1 MDNKNINN
9 HVDPKP
15 MPGKPNANIKPGSD
29 SKSDPE
35 VEIKK
40 ELMFDDNVLQKI
52 VGKTASE
59 VDGVMDLSGNIFS
72 DMTDRFRKTDNLKKG
87 VSVDI
92 EDNKRVTVELDAIM
106 KYGTKAPEVFDQV
119 TDAICQNVKEMTGMD
134 VTGIKLTVKDM
145 MTDEEIQA
153 KKDADESA
161 EKEKA
166 QDNDQDLKPA

>member
-1 MDNKNINN
+1 MDNKNIND
-9 HVDPKP
+9 HIDPKH
-15 MPGKPNANIKPGSD
+15 MPGRPDTSTKPGPD
-29 SKSDPE
+29 SNSDPE

-92 EDNKRVTVELDAIM
+92 EDNKSVTVELDAIM

-119 TDAICQNVKEMTGMD
+119 TDAICQNIKEMTGMD

-153 KKDADESA
+153 QKDADENT
-161 EKEKA
+161 EKKES
-166 QDNDQDLKPA
+166 QDDKDLQPA

>member
-1 MDNKNINN
+1 MDNKNIND
-9 HVDPKP
+9 HIDPKH
-15 MPGKPNANIKPGSD
+15 MPGRPDTSTKPGPD

-119 TDAICQNVKEMTGMD
+119 TDAICHNIKEMTGMD

-153 KKDADESA
+153 QKDADENT
-161 EKEKA
+161 EKKES
-166 QDNDQDLKPA
+166 QDDKDLQPA

>member
-9 HVDPKP
+9 HIDPKH
-15 MPGKPNANIKPGSD
+15 MPGKPDTSTKPGPD

-35 VEIKK
+35 AEIKK
-40 ELMFDDNVLQKI
+40 ELVFDDNVLQKI

-59 VDGVMDLSGNIFS
+59 VDGVIDLSGNIFS

-106 KYGTKAPEVFDQV
+106 KYGTKAPEVFNQV

-153 KKDADESA
+153 QQDADEST
-161 EKEKA
+161 EKNEA
-166 QDNDQDLKPA
+166 QDDKDL

>member
-1 MDNKNINN
+1 MDNKNIND
-9 HVDPKP
+9 HIDSKH
-15 MPGKPNANIKPGSD
+15 MPGRPDTSTKPGPD

-119 TDAICQNVKEMTGMD
+119 TDAICQNIKEMTGMD

-153 KKDADESA
+153 QKDADENT
-161 EKEKA
+161 EKKES
-166 QDNDQDLKPA
+166 QDDKDLQPA